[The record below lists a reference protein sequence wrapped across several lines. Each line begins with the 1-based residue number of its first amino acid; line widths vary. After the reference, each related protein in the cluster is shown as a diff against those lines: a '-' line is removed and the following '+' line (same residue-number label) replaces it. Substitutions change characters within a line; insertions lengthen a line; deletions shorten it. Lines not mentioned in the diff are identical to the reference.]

1 MAEPGIALRLDERA
15 LEGLGREL
23 NCYIDDL
30 EQQHSL
36 KFREIDI
43 LWRLYEAVP
52 RQKVR
57 TFPWRGASNVV
68 VPVIATA
75 TDALVPRLFNQMFPR
90 NDLVWAA
97 RTRNEEM
104 REVAISVADF
114 LNWASFNEFDML
126 LPYYDH
132 LLEMVVIGESVLALN
147 WRTKERVIALPSSTR
162 RRVRTQRVILSR
174 GIQLEH
180 VPREQMLWQPNRSI
194 DESEIVV
201 RQGFFTWTELV
212 AAGRSLGWDEEALEA
227 VRNAPETDSPAAE
240 LRREKARRDGTD
252 TTLGERE
259 RVGEHDI
266 RECHVE
272 LPLLD
277 ALGMRKVRDELPP
290 DAPYLI
296 VTLHRKTGKVLKV
309 RPDPYNLGTKPFFD
323 DYFRRRSGRP
333 AGKGMAKSLE
343 HIQAGITTMVNQAI
357 DAVTRSNSL
366 WIKTRDPRLQNFE
379 FAPNQ
384 PVVVG
389 DLGDIEVLNTQRSVS
404 PEIAMVQLLQAY
416 GERLAQVSDPQL
428 GREVRMGG
436 HPSPATSTLA
446 LLAEQGQGRSMTMRL
461 LRRTASRL
469 VTAIATM
476 YQLFDTDPD
485 GRIVRVLGQRDG
497 AKVREWL
504 FPRDETIFGN
514 IELQLKSVD
523 ETLNPDV
530 ERQRAAM
537 VMQMTQNYAAN
548 GLQLIALA
556 ENQQAPPGT
565 REAALKV
572 FESLTNAY
580 RIFLEASDIDEIER
594 FVVNLQQQEQSRE
607 QLFTQLRGVLQEA
620 AGGPETVPEQGV
632 GITPRFA
639 AIGAPGQSGALAG
652 LLGV

>member
-1 MAEPGIALRLDERA
+1 
-15 LEGLGREL
+15 
-23 NCYIDDL
+23 
-30 EQQHSL
+30 
-36 KFREIDI
+36 
-43 LWRLYEAVP
+43 
-52 RQKVR
+52 
-57 TFPWRGASNVV
+57 
-68 VPVIATA
+68 
-75 TDALVPRLFNQMFPR
+75 
-90 NDLVWAA
+90 
-97 RTRNEEM
+97 
-104 REVAISVADF
+104 
-114 LNWASFNEFDML
+114 
-126 LPYYDH
+126 
-132 LLEMVVIGESVLALN
+132 
-147 WRTKERVIALPSSTR
+147 
-162 RRVRTQRVILSR
+162 
-174 GIQLEH
+174 
-180 VPREQMLWQPNRSI
+180 
-194 DESEIVV
+194 
-201 RQGFFTWTELV
+201 
-212 AAGRSLGWDEEALEA
+212 
-227 VRNAPETDSPAAE
+227 
-240 LRREKARRDGTD
+240 
-252 TTLGERE
+252 
-259 RVGEHDI
+259 
-266 RECHVE
+266 
-272 LPLLD
+272 
-277 ALGMRKVRDELPP
+277 
-290 DAPYLI
+290 
-296 VTLHRKTGKVLKV
+296 
-309 RPDPYNLGTKPFFD
+309 
-323 DYFRRRSGRP
+323 
-333 AGKGMAKSLE
+333 
-343 HIQAGITTMVNQAI
+343 
-357 DAVTRSNSL
+357 
-366 WIKTRDPRLQNFE
+366 
-379 FAPNQ
+379 
-384 PVVVG
+384 
-389 DLGDIEVLNTQRSVS
+389 
-404 PEIAMVQLLQAY
+404 
-416 GERLAQVSDPQL
+416 
-428 GREVRMGG
+428 
-436 HPSPATSTLA
+436 
-446 LLAEQGQGRSMTMRL
+446 MRL